1 MRKSLTLELMDA
13 GSECGIS
20 LAAEEP
26 DGLFI
31 PEDSSLEIVGNEDAA
46 FGDELPVEENVR
58 TRMTEETE
66 DLVQTYFRSMGG
78 TPLLTRDAETGLAKR
93 LAEGRGFIW
102 SRVATLPLYKRIEKR
117 LSQKGHE
124 EEMREEAVS
133 LTLSVLGGLLAGVE
147 DAEKA
152 LRQDKGNPDLQMELL
167 KACRRSEREAGK
179 KMGELRPIWQQI
191 QRVEALLA
199 EAKDELVSRN
209 LRLVVTIAKSYVG
222 RGLPLLDLIQEGNI
236 GLMKA
241 ADRFKHDRGCKFST
255 YAIWWIRQAITR
267 ALMDQAKT
275 IRVPV
280 HVLEFYSRIVKTA
293 RQLTQESGRE
303 ASSEEIAAVLRVSP
317 KKIEETL
324 LAVQDTVALQTVIGD
339 EDAELEDFIT
349 DQNSPSPCADLERG
363 EMIRKIRLMLKT
375 LPPKEAKVIRM
386 RFGIGV
392 DRDHT
397 LEEVGRH
404 LSITRER
411 VRQIEFQALRRL
423 RHPGKLSVL
432 QELMTA

>member
-1 MRKSLTLELMDA
+1 MDS
-13 GSECGIS
+13 GSGCGIS
-20 LAAEEP
+20 LTADAGEP
-26 DGLFI
+26 DGLFM
-31 PEDSSLEIVGNEDAA
+31 PEDGSLAVTDSVDTT
-46 FGDELPVEENVR
+46 FGDELPAEEIVR
-58 TRMTEETE
+58 AGTTEETE
-66 DLVQTYFRSMGG
+66 DLVQAYFRSMRGG
-78 TPLLTRDAETGLAKR
+78 PLLTRDAETGLARR
-93 LAEGRGFIW
+93 LAEGRGVIW
-102 SRVATLPLYKRIEKR
+102 SVASTLPLYRRIERR
-117 LSQKGHE
+117 LSQRKGDDE
-124 EEMREEAVS
+124 DQREEAVS
-133 LTLSVLGGLLAGVE
+133 LTLEILGDLMTRIE
-147 DAEKA
+147 TAEKA
-152 LRQDKGNPDLQMELL
+152 LRQDEGDPGLQMELL
-167 KACRRSEREAGK
+167 KARRKAEREAGK
-179 KMGELRPIWQQI
+179 KTSELQPIWEKI
-191 QRVEALLA
+191 KRVEALLA

-209 LRLVVTIAKSYVG
+209 LRLVVTISKSYVG

-280 HVLEFYSRIVKTA
+280 HVLEFYSRIVRTS

-303 ASSEEIAAVLRVSP
+303 ALTEEIAAALRVSP

-324 LAVQDTVALQTVIGD
+324 LAVQDTVALQTVVGD

-363 EMIRKIRLMLKT
+363 ETIRRIRTMLKT

-392 DRDHT
+392 ERDHT

-423 RHPGKLSVL
+423 RHPGKLSAL
-432 QELMTA
+432 RELMTA